1 MVRSMAT
8 GFRVTVAIGVV
19 AICLGAISPVGTW
32 ATEPAKQEK
41 KAKKLPQARAN
52 APATETTAPK
62 FASAETAGKAPS
74 CFGEAPTLE
83 KVTPDEGKAGD
94 RVIITG
100 TNFGQAACLRGV
112 SFGPGHPAQFQQNN
126 NSITTTV
133 PKGGKKG
140 LVLLTVT
147 TASGENSKPFLMK

>member
-1 MVRSMAT
+1 MSTAT
-8 GFRVTVAIGVV
+8 GFRITVAIGGL
-19 AICLGAISPVGTW
+19 AICLGAISPVGSW
-32 ATEPAKQEK
+32 AVEPAKQEK
-41 KAKKLPQARAN
+41 KARKPPQVRTK
-52 APATETTAPK
+52 APAADTAPQK
-62 FASAETAGKAPS
+62 FTSAETAGKAPS
-74 CFGEAPTLE
+74 CFGEAPILD

-112 SFGPGHPAQFQQNN
+112 SFGPGHPAQFQQTN

-133 PKGGKKG
+133 PSGGKKG

-147 TASGENSKPFLMK
+147 TASGENSKAFLIK